1 MFEPQ
6 NKTKQIVS
14 AIASP
19 FTTASMIL
27 LIILSLAEYFRR
39 GFVSLFL
46 DFRILVAV
54 ALVLWIIAVLT
65 EEPPRRRR
73 LSATLPTIALLA
85 VLPVLYK
92 MTLPFGRLGLVV
104 FGVGV
109 IIVILIILAT
119 SCSDRGSWTMND

>member
-14 AIASP
+14 AIVSP
-19 FTTASMIL
+19 FATASMIL
-27 LIILSLAEYFRR
+27 LIILSLLEYFRH

-92 MTLPFGRLGLVV
+92 MTLPFGRLGLVTLAA
-104 FGVGV
+104 G
-109 IIVILIILAT
+109 IASMILIAIALWSKNET
-119 SCSDRGSWTMND
+119 

>member
-19 FTTASMIL
+19 VTTVSMIL

-92 MTLPFGRLGLVV
+92 MTLPFGRLGLITLVAGIASV
-104 FGVGV
+104 
-109 IIVILIILAT
+109 IVIAIALWGKNET
-119 SCSDRGSWTMND
+119 